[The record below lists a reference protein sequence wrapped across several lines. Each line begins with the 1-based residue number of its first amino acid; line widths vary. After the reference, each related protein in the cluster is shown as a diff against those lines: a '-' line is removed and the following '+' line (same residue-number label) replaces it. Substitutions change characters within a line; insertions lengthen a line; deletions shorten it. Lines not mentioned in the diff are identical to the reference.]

1 MWRKEK
7 MMPSK
12 IKLKKKHGDMVQK
25 TETGQLCMIAE
36 AGDNK
41 IPCNKKVNYM
51 RCKGVSASGVVLA
64 WDQGRGL
71 SY

>member
-1 MWRKEK
+1 MEK
-7 MMPSK
+7 GK
-12 IKLKKKHGDMVQK
+12 DDAFKNKAEKKHGDMVQK
-25 TETGQLCMIAE
+25 TERGQLCTIAE